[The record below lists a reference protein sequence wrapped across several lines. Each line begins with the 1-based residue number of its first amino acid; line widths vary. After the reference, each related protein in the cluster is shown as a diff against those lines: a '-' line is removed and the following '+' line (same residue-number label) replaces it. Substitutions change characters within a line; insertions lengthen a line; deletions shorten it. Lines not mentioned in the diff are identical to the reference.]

1 MQSRFACVS
10 VLMWVC
16 HIISS
21 VLKAINNLLISP
33 HPPYLQAREWMH
45 IQFFFKVFFIIVIL
59 AAAFLMS
66 VLNLRGLVQDD
77 LSLYLFISTVCFKCT
92 TEVENAFTF
101 NYDVRCR
108 NSFSFFHWLVFGEP
122 MLAVPFASAFLTHSG
137 TWSYLLLLYLFRF
150 KVHYKCI

>member
-1 MQSRFACVS
+1 
-10 VLMWVC
+10 MWAC

-33 HPPYLQAREWMH
+33 HPSYLQARERMH
-45 IQFFFKVFFIIVIL
+45 IQPNVVFFIIVIL
-59 AAAFLMS
+59 AAVFLMS
-66 VLNLRGLVQDD
+66 VLNLRGLVQDN

-101 NYDVRCR
+101 NYDVRCRNMSVKVLRCR

-137 TWSYLLLLYLFRF
+137 TWSCLLLLYLVRF